1 LAEGSQV
8 NPSDHRIP
16 IVALFFITLAALW
29 SGATP
34 IVGLWASIV
43 WAPFSDI
50 LRRYELGPFS
60 ILLIGS
66 AIGYSG
72 YWLLVRQF
80 WLKSLRRADWLR
92 TVGLW
97 VTATLLAGLATGML
111 DGYVRGLNVDILD
124 SILTVTWLFV
134 LDFTVLERNERANEQ
149 VNADD

>member
-1 LAEGSQV
+1 M
-8 NPSDHRIP
+8 
-16 IVALFFITLAALW
+16 
-29 SGATP
+29 
-34 IVGLWASIV
+34 GLWASIV